1 MGQYEAFSDEELIA
15 KMREGE
21 RGISDHLMEKYKDT
35 VRSRARAMYLIGGET
50 DDLIQ
55 EGMIGLFKAI
65 RDYAPDKNTSFRT
78 FACLCI
84 DRQLYSAIQN
94 SNRQKHIP
102 LNSYVSLSTEMDTE
116 VLQEL
121 WVENPESIVID
132 RERAVLLQKEIK
144 SKLSAMERKV
154 LDLYLKGYGYQKI
167 AEILGKTPKS
177 ADNALQRIRAKVRSS
192 IEEYQNQE

>member
-78 FACLCI
+78 FT
-84 DRQLYSAIQN
+84 S
-94 SNRQKHIP
+94 S
-102 LNSYVSLSTEMDTE
+102 
-116 VLQEL
+116 
-121 WVENPESIVID
+121 
-132 RERAVLLQKEIK
+132 ERNKK
-144 SKLSAMERKV
+144 
-154 LDLYLKGYGYQKI
+154 
-167 AEILGKTPKS
+167 
-177 ADNALQRIRAKVRSS
+177 
-192 IEEYQNQE
+192 